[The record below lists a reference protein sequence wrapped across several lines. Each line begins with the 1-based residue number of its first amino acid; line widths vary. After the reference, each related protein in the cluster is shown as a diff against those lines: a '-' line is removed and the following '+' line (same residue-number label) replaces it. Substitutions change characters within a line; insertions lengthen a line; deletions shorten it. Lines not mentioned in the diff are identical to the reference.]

1 MDIKTNI
8 PEYAFINQFPT
19 ITITGNPNA
28 VISLSLYLGGVLILD
43 KEAYQFDKSGFIYI
57 RYLGDT
63 LERHFYNENY
73 DVRYFKQNAIFNI
86 YHSATETLVKSM
98 DVYFCRTYV
107 SGEKLEPDV
116 VRYMPLSRCREK
128 RTLPGVAEYI
138 PFVATKN
145 TKVLADVCYMFSG
158 VFRKDTVTLYSFGTA
173 DTFHSFD
180 VSAATVAKYVNAG
193 ERNLLYWD
201 VYLSGHRDNAV
212 RYILDKSSSYSPT
225 VLLFQNCFGGVESF
239 LCRGVCKLGHD
250 SEREK
255 ASIGGRTFN
264 AGQTS
269 LLSYTVNTGAL
280 TQELCESLIDLL
292 NCRSLMLMKGGDFIP
307 VQIASENVSMPNYR
321 DRLAS
326 TEFTYTYS
334 VKNLTIYKYDPSKR
348 IFDYTFDQSFN

>member
-1 MDIKTNI
+1 MDITTTI

-19 ITITGNPNA
+19 ITITGSPNA
-28 VISLSLYLGGVLILD
+28 KIALSLYLGGILILD

-57 RYLGDT
+57 KYLGDT
-63 LERHFYNENY
+63 LEKHFYNENY
-73 DVRYFKQNAIFNI
+73 DVRYFKQQAVFNI
-86 YHSATETLVKSM
+86 HHGATGLFVKTM

-107 SGEKLEPDV
+107 SGEKLEPGV

-128 RTLPGVAEYI
+128 RTLLGVAEYI
-138 PFVATKN
+138 PFVGTVG
-145 TKVLADVCYMFSG
+145 TMVLADVCYMYSG

-180 VSAATVAKYVNAG
+180 VSAGTVAGYVNVDP
-193 ERNLLYWD
+193 RCLICWD
-201 VYLSGHRDNAV
+201 VYLSGHRGNAM
-212 RYILDKSSSYSPT
+212 RYILDKGGSYPPT

-255 ASIGGRTFN
+255 ASMGGRTFN

-269 LLSYTVNTGAL
+269 LLSYTVNTGGL
-280 TQELCESLIDLL
+280 TQELGESLIDLL
-292 NCRSLMLMKGGDFIP
+292 NCRSLMLVKGNDVIP
-307 VQIASENVSMPNYR
+307 VQIASENVSLPNYR
-321 DRLAS
+321 DKLA
-326 TEFTYTYS
+326 TAEFTFTYS
-334 VKNLTIYKYDPSKR
+334 VKNLTIYRYDPSKR